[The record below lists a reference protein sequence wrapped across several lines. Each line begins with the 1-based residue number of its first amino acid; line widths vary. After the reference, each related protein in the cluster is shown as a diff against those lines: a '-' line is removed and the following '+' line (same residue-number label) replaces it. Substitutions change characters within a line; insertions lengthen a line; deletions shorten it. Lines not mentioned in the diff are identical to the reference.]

1 MDPPDGAQFPD
12 ASNKLII
19 GGGQRVPCRSLFN
32 WSTKRLCR
40 MAVRLAFSSAVNALS
55 TSGEPLISTGPCLIR
70 LEFISNKHCEIRY
83 KDGGCRWWKHR
94 AANREMFCRPSTRG
108 WVSAI
113 VVNAIWRQREADD
126 EARKRLVGDYS
137 PTFFERVRV
146 GIDAK
151 FYKGRKPPRFL
162 PQYMPMARL
171 DDAYS
176 HSEDGKRSLHDD
188 DGH

>member
-1 MDPPDGAQFPD
+1 MPLTLQLVNETTLPDGGPVSFQLSGKCAIDIGRAAHLDWTLPD
-12 ASNKLII
+12 
-19 GGGQRVPCRSLFN
+19 P
-32 WSTKRLCR
+32 TK
-40 MAVRLAFSSAVNALS
+40 
-55 TSGEPLISTGPCLIR
+55 
-70 LEFISNKHCEIRY
+70 FISNKHCEIRY